1 MKCNTLEKRAVSWRL
16 AASLRAGRIAAMGY
30 HQLTYRERYL
40 IARHKSSGES
50 LAEIGRM
57 LKRSKST
64 VSRELKRNA
73 DSSDGRYRVEKAHSY
88 AKARRSRCRKGTH
101 FEPEQVE
108 LVHRLVQSKWSPEQV
123 SGRLRK
129 QQRLQIGT
137 TTIYRWLR
145 RDRAQQGRS
154 WLQTRQLSHRYRKGY
169 RVPDR
174 RGRMGGKRPLSE
186 RPQQANDRSEMGHI
200 EGDTVMGKDG
210 RHCLLT
216 LVDRKTRWTR
226 IIKLPARQ
234 ASEVNKALIR
244 EVRAGRLRMKSLT
257 LDNGT
262 EFHGFKELEAKLGIQ
277 VFFAQPYHS
286 WERGT
291 NENTNGLIR
300 QYLPKGTCFKSLT
313 QRRCDEIERELND
326 RPRKVLG
333 YSTPNEAY
341 ADERCA

>member
-1 MKCNTLEKRAVSWRL
+1 
-16 AASLRAGRIAAMGY
+16 MGY

-40 IARHKSSGES
+40 IAQHKSSGES

-64 VSRELKRNA
+64 ISREIKRNA
-73 DSSDGRYRVEKAHSY
+73 DKSDGRYRVEKAHSY
-88 AKARRSRCRKGTH
+88 AKARRSRCRRGTQ
-101 FEPEQVE
+101 FEPGQVA
-108 LVHRLVQSKWSPEQV
+108 LVHRLVQRKWSPEQV
-123 SGRLRK
+123 SCRLRK
-129 QQRLQIGT
+129 QGELKIGT
-137 TTIYRWLR
+137 ATIYRWLR
-145 RDRAQQGRS
+145 RDRAQGGKS

-174 RGRMGGKRPLSE
+174 RGRMSGKRPLSE
-186 RPQQANDRSEMGHI
+186 RPQPANDRSEAGHI

-234 ASEVNKALIR
+234 VTEVNKALVR
-244 EVRAGRLRMKSLT
+244 EVRAGRLKMKSLT

-262 EFHGFKELEAKLGIQ
+262 EFHGFKELEQKLGIK
-277 VFFAQPYHS
+277 VYFAQPYHS

-300 QYLPKGTCFKSLT
+300 QYLPKRTCFKDLT
-313 QRRCDEIERELND
+313 QRRCNEIEQQLND

-333 YSTPNEAY
+333 FSTPNEVY
-341 ADERCA
+341 AEERCA